1 MACVF
6 SHLVSTSSIVSALA
20 LPARGRDVTSNDGSD
35 DAAFARGL
43 SAASMFVPEGFD
55 TFEAMMLLECSGN
68 NMVVDRSAAHCV
80 VKERG
85 RTRMWSVLQV
95 SSFAFALL
103 REGERSTERE
113 DTCNSA
119 PQITPTITRIRRSH
133 PTVFPC

>member
-43 SAASMFVPEGFD
+43 SAASIFVPEGFD

-68 NMVVDRSAAHCV
+68 NMVVDRSAAHFV

-95 SSFAFALL
+95 SSFAFATTSNLML
-103 REGERSTERE
+103 GGSFSNQTGTSTQRRRKIYRE
-113 DTCNSA
+113 
-119 PQITPTITRIRRSH
+119 RRY
-133 PTVFPC
+133 V